1 MAERSQQLQLLAA
14 DEEIGDCDRE
24 LFACGRRFV
33 IGVDEVGRGPLA
45 GPVTCAAV
53 ALDLA
58 SLSWCTDLNDSK
70 RLSARRRE
78 VARAMIAEAAPA
90 WAIVNVE
97 APQVDALNVLGASL
111 HGMQL
116 AAHEVMAACGWSADE
131 VALLV
136 DGNAALRG
144 WNGVQRTLVKGDARS
159 FAIAAASILAK
170 VHRDAQMVRYESRYP
185 GYGFARHKGYPTREH
200 LTALQELGVS
210 PIHRRSFAPVRA
222 IGAAREKEG

>member
-1 MAERSQQLQLLAA
+1 MAERSHQLQLLAA

-53 ALDLA
+53 ALDVA
-58 SLSWCTDLNDSK
+58 SLSWCTSLNDSK

-78 VARAMIAEAAPA
+78 AACAMIGDSAPA

-97 APQVDALNVLGASL
+97 ASRVDELNVLGASL
-111 HGMQL
+111 HGMRR
-116 AAHEVMAACGWSADE
+116 AAGEVMAACGWSPDE

-136 DGNAALRG
+136 DGNAPLRHWEG
-144 WNGVQRTLVKGDARS
+144 EQRALVKGDARS

-170 VHRDAQMVRYESRYP
+170 VHRDAQMVRYDGCYP

-200 LTALQELGVS
+200 LEALQLRGVT
-210 PIHRRSFAPVRA
+210 PIHRRSFAPVRT
-222 IGAAREKEG
+222 IIAAGRQER